1 MVEQCPAGCA
11 ANGGIPG
18 LVYRSQDWG
27 QNYAGAYSWR
37 ASASYV
43 TGRESIKVGYQGTYL
58 SDIRTWYDN
67 SQNLQF
73 RVNNG
78 VPNQLTQYISPWVN
92 NAQGAW
98 HAIFVQDQY
107 TAGRL
112 TLQGALR
119 FDHSSSWYPQ
129 QTEGPTRFLP
139 QALVFPE
146 TPGVTGYKD
155 ITPRMGLAYDLFGNG
170 RTAVKFNI
178 GKYLEGMGLSNNW
191 ANANPTLRV
200 PLSPGVTVFGPAG
213 VTRAWTDANSNFVP
227 DCNLQSPDAQD
238 LRGTG
243 GDFCARAPKPG
254 VRNSGVDQ
262 QLRPGPPDRMG
273 RPGIGL
279 DDGRVGPATDHRAV
293 LG

>member
-1 MVEQCPAGCA
+1 RTHNRQKRQIRAG
-11 ANGGIPG
+11 
-18 LVYRSQDWG
+18 
-27 QNYAGAYSWR
+27 
-37 ASASYV
+37 
-43 TGRESIKVGYQGTYL
+43 
-58 SDIRTWYDN
+58 
-67 SQNLQF
+67 
-73 RVNNG
+73 NG
-78 VPNQLTQYISPWVN
+78 VPNQITQYISPWVN

-112 TLQGALR
+112 TLQAALR

-155 ITPRMGLAYDLFGNG
+155 ITPRMGLAYDLLGNG

-213 VTRAWTDANSNFVP
+213 VTRAWTDANNNFVP
-227 DCNLQSPDAQD
+227 DCNLLSPDTQD
-238 LRGTG
+238 LRGANGGFCGALQNQAFGTSALTNNFDPALLTG
-243 GDFCARAPKPG
+243 WG
-254 VRNSGVDQ
+254 VRPSDWTMVASVQQQITARSSVEVPYPRRWYRGFTVTDNLAAANSDWQ
-262 QLRPGPPDRMG
+262 Q
-273 RPGIGL
+273 
-279 DDGRVGPATDHRAV
+279 
-293 LG
+293 